1 MVGFL
6 GFICTKFQL
15 QATASCNFDSQG
27 LKQPARHGISVLIV
41 APELLSGGLMNI
53 IKNYFFLVSNN
64 NNKNK
69 AGILV
74 PSVIW
79 PGDYSMFQV

>member
-1 MVGFL
+1 
-6 GFICTKFQL
+6 
-15 QATASCNFDSQG
+15 
-27 LKQPARHGISVLIV
+27 
-41 APELLSGGLMNI
+41 MNI